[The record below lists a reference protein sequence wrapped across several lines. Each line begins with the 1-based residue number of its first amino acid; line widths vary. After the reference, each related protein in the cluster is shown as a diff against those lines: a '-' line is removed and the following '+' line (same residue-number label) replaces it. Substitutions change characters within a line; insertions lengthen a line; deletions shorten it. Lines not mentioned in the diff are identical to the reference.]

1 MFWKK
6 KKESTVQTKEIV
18 LQIELAT
25 AIILS
30 TNAYLEAAEQMA
42 KGKLISVDHTRKAYH
57 KLVMLGLEN
66 TQNALA
72 LKKELDTYN
81 SQVSDRQTANKLID
95 FVKVARKCFGPK
107 TFLVSNTQFEKLCN
121 KYGLAIGPLT
131 SYKGVIPVENIED
144 IAKVKDNLTKFY
156 YSDLLNEN
164 ILHIT
169 SMNLK
174 EEDAYIITDYV
185 KKHNNIVILSDNSH
199 SKEDEHTWW
208 AQDVPD
214 LRDKVRW
221 QVLNKLIGNLIGRN
235 DLLIACPPKYLNNPK
250 VTISKKAV
258 DPAIFQYCP
267 YGVLIHTI
275 WGEEA
280 EDVVLK
286 QYLETNNKIVQSF

>member
-6 KKESTVQTKEIV
+6 KKESTVQTEEVV
-18 LQIELAT
+18 LQTKLAT

-30 TNAYLEAAEQMA
+30 TNAYLEEAKQKA
-42 KGKLISVDHTRKAYH
+42 KGELTPIDHTRKAYRN
-57 KLVMLGLEN
+57 LVILGLGN

-72 LKKELDTYN
+72 LKKELDTYD
-81 SQVSDRQTANKLID
+81 SQVSDQQTANRLID
-95 FVKVARKCFGPK
+95 FIKVARECFGPK

-144 IAKVKDNLTKFY
+144 IAKVKGNFIKFH
-156 YSDLLNEN
+156 YSSLLNKN

-169 SMNLK
+169 SMDLK

-185 KKHNNIVILSDNSH
+185 KKHNNIVILANTSY
-199 SKEDEHTWW
+199 SKEDSRTWW
-208 AQDVPD
+208 AQDVSD
-214 LRDKVRW
+214 LRNKVQW
-221 QVLNKLIGNLIGRN
+221 PVLNKLIGNRIEET

-250 VTISKKAV
+250 VTISKKAI
-258 DPAIFQYCP
+258 DPVIFQYCP